1 MTSSKLAFAI
11 SDNENDNT
19 YTLSYKM
26 TSCHTIMNFKFFR
39 VLDCRDMK
47 FKKYE
52 APWIEKFKFKYKD

>member
-52 APWIEKFKFKYKD
+52 E